1 MPPSPIIINEAPL
14 ITSHCLFLPYQQVNQ
29 SAYEVFKHREKFT
42 ILYVEAGTGVHL
54 PKTGADICG
63 TDTVYQ
69 VNEPHSD
76 AKFHLY

>member
-1 MPPSPIIINEAPL
+1 MTP
-14 ITSHCLFLPYQQVNQ
+14 HCLFLPYQKVKQ
-29 SAYEVFKHREKFT
+29 SVYEVFKHRDKFT
-42 ILYVEAGTGVHL
+42 ISYVEARTSAHL